1 MGIRGTYYITEDYNE
16 LEEFLDIDKS
26 WDAIHFTLCSEV
38 EANNDNT
45 LLSRVIFNRSQ
56 DEGEA
61 VLSYWS
67 VSEVKEI
74 HFALQTISTDDFKA
88 RFDVPAMQKN
98 EIYSVP
104 KDEEAD
110 TFFSYCLEH
119 FAAIKAFFKKACQN
133 NKRLMLVIC

>member
-1 MGIRGTYYITEDYNE
+1 MGIRGTYYMTEDYNE
-16 LEEFLDIDKS
+16 LEESLDIDKS

-38 EANNDNT
+38 DKNSGNPF
-45 LLSRVIFNRSQ
+45 LSNVIFNRSQ

-74 HFALQTISTDDFKA
+74 HFALQTVSTDDFKA

-110 TFFSYCLEH
+110 AFLLYCQEY

-133 NKRLMLVIC
+133 NKSLMSVIC